1 MIKTAVTA
9 VFYLYFQIEDNSME
23 EKNLQMMKEPDYV
36 SQIIKLIRSNLPR
49 EEKLEFLED
58 YVMF

>member
-1 MIKTAVTA
+1 
-9 VFYLYFQIEDNSME
+9 ME

-36 SQIIKLIRSNLPR
+36 SQIIKLIRSNLPK